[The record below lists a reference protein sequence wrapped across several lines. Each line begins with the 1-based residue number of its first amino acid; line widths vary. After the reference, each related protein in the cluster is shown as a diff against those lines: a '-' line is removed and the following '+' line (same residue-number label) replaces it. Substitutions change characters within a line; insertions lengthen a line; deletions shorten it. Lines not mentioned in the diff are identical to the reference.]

1 MTVVDDRERFLL
13 VLGPTVAPMLI
24 AVVGVEILRGGDL
37 LPLPPLVEVTNIISR
52 SIGSE
57 ATRLFEMSSRLSIC
71 QSVCPLDTFF
81 GKRDCGYFVIN

>member
-37 LPLPPLVEVTNIISR
+37 LPLPPLVEVTNIISER
-52 SIGSE
+52 IVH
-57 ATRLFEMSSRLSIC
+57 TRTRIRRPTNNLE
-71 QSVCPLDTFF
+71 
-81 GKRDCGYFVIN
+81 